1 MPLIKHLVI
10 SGGGPTMIQ
19 TLGSIQHLEE
29 KKFIDF
35 NTIETIYGTSAGA
48 IIGVLICLKY
58 DWTTLFDYIIKRPW
72 QEVFPVNIQNI
83 FDAYTKKGIFDDKT
97 VIKCFKPLLDAKDIS
112 LNISLK
118 EFYEYSKIEIHMF
131 SFEVNTFQIE
141 DISYLTHPDISLITA
156 IQMSCALPVLMSPIC
171 GDGKCY
177 IDGGV
182 TCNYPLKKC
191 IDSNKNIEEI
201 LGFKNQYDDNNNNNK
216 NQIDSNSTLLDFI
229 TSFLFKLIHSIG
241 SNNSIQTSI
250 TYEVIC
256 NADFLTISTLK
267 SALYSI
273 ETREKLYSS
282 GIESAIKFISN
293 LENSV

>member
-1 MPLIKHLVI
+1 MPSIKHLVI

-29 KKFIDF
+29 NKFIDI
-35 NTIETIYGTSAGA
+35 NNIETIYGTSAGA

-58 DWTTLFDYIIKRPW
+58 DWTTLRDYIIKRPW

-97 VIKCFKPLLDAKDIS
+97 VFKCFKPLFDAKDIS

-118 EFYEYSKIEIHMF
+118 DFYEYSKIELHMF
-131 SFEVNTFQIE
+131 SFEVNAFSVE
-141 DISYLTHPDISLITA
+141 DISYLTHPELSLITA
-156 IQMSCALPVLMSPIC
+156 IHMSCALPVLLSPIC
-171 GDGKCY
+171 DNGKCY

-182 TCNYPLKKC
+182 TCNYPLKNC
-191 IDSNKNIEEI
+191 IESNKNNEEI
-201 LGFKNQYDDNNNNNK
+201 LGFKNQYDNNNNNN

-229 TSFLFKLIHSIG
+229 TSFLFKLVHSVS
-241 SNNSIQTSI
+241 SNNSTQSSI

-273 ETREKLYSS
+273 ETREKLYTT
-282 GIESAIKFISN
+282 GIESATKFLSN

>member
-29 KKFIDF
+29 TKFIDI
-35 NTIETIYGTSAGA
+35 NNIETIYGTSAGA

-58 DWTTLFDYIIKRPW
+58 DWTTLRDYIIKRPW

-118 EFYEYSKIEIHMF
+118 DFYERSKIELHIF
-131 SFEVNTFQIE
+131 SFEVNAFNVE
-141 DISYLTHPDISLITA
+141 DISYLTHPDLSLITA
-156 IQMSCALPVLMSPIC
+156 IQMSCALPVLMTPIC
-171 GDGKCY
+171 ADGKCY

-182 TCNYPLKKC
+182 TCNYPLKNC
-191 IDSNKNIEEI
+191 IESNKSIEEI
-201 LGFKNQYDDNNNNNK
+201 LGFKNKYDNNNK
-216 NQIDSNSTLLDFI
+216 NHIDSNSTLLDFI
-229 TSFLFKLIHSIG
+229 TSFLFKLIHSVS
-241 SNNSIQTSI
+241 SNNTSQASI

-256 NADFLTISTLK
+256 NADFISISTLK

-273 ETREKLYSS
+273 ETREQLYTS
-282 GIESAIKFISN
+282 GIDSAIKFISD
-293 LENSV
+293 LENSI